1 MVIDFGQLMRGIYRY
16 WWVPVVA
23 VVIGAILGYGASRT
37 ITEEYTAST
46 QLLVVP
52 SLTDS
57 QSISSEGSQA
67 SMFNVLIVSGPVLDR
82 VIIELGLDVT
92 REELSTQIT
101 SSVLGGGQ
109 IIEVTVT
116 DDDPQRAADIANSI
130 ARNFE
135 VQVVDL
141 TTGEFERN
149 LENLELQS
157 DQLEDQITVMDTRLA
172 EIDIPDN
179 ANNSEIQAEIRRV
192 EKDRLQ
198 LSQKKAD
205 IDATIRELNSQLSM
219 SSPPVAVADF
229 AQPATEP
236 ISPKPAL
243 MALFGAF
250 LGGLLGAALLLYLAM
265 RDSRIREEHQV
276 VSLPVLARSDSTELS
291 ERAVSL
297 VSARLQAAGIDPDRD
312 LVVATPRVVA
322 AAADIATALNAA
334 PSLRDSRVV
343 VADNLLE
350 SAAAVTRV
358 SGAAGAV
365 VVAQMNTSSLA
376 DLEEVDTLLRSL
388 NVPIL
393 GTILLKQAK

>member
-1 MVIDFGQLMRGIYRY
+1 MRGIHRY

-23 VVIGAILGYGASRT
+23 LVIGAILGYGASRT
-37 ITEEYTAST
+37 IKEEYTAST

-52 SLTDS
+52 SFTDS

-67 SMFNVLIVSGPVLDR
+67 PIFNVLIVSGPVLDR
-82 VIIELGLDVT
+82 VIIELGLDLT
-92 REELSTQIT
+92 RQELSNQVA

-116 DDDPQRAADIANSI
+116 DEDPQRAADIANSI

-135 VQVVDL
+135 VQVLDL
-141 TTGEFERN
+141 TTGEFERT
-149 LENLELQS
+149 LDSLVLQS
-157 DQLEDQITVMDTRLA
+157 DQLEDQITVLDTRLV

-179 ANNSEIQAEIRRV
+179 ADDSDIQAEIRRV

-205 IDATIRELNSQLSM
+205 IDATIRNLNSQLST

-229 AQPATEP
+229 AQPATQP
-236 ISPKPAL
+236 ISPQPAL

-265 RDSRIREEHQV
+265 QDSRIREGHQV
-276 VSLPVLARSDSTELS
+276 VSLPLLARSDSIDLS

-297 VSARLQAAGIDPDRD
+297 VAARLQAADIASNSD
-312 LVVATPRVVA
+312 VVVVTPRVEA
-322 AAADIATALNAA
+322 AATDIAVALHAA
-334 PSLRDSRVV
+334 PALRNNRIV
-343 VADNLLE
+343 VADNLLG
-350 SAAAVTRV
+350 SAAAITAV
-358 SGAAGAV
+358 SGAAGAM
-365 VVAQMNTSSLA
+365 VVAQMNTSSIA
-376 DLEEVDTLLRSL
+376 DLEEVDALLRSL
-388 NVPIL
+388 SVPIL
-393 GTILLKQAK
+393 GTILLK